1 MACSCNT
8 NTHLT
13 MHRAVCGVACVA
25 LLLLLAAGVVVEA
38 APSALPDDGQTNLA
52 IFRRSIYGSGPDR
65 RSDTQCSNDAEKQ
78 YMCEMCAKETKSL
91 QVYTLCCNGS
101 DDAQTWCQSFLVYG
115 INSV

>member
-13 MHRAVCGVACVA
+13 MNRAVCGVACVA
-25 LLLLLAAGVVVEA
+25 LLLLLAAAGVEA